1 MTIREG
7 YILDKPKSWEFF
19 INSTYYKVG
28 SHGFVFMWNN
38 GGWVRSS
45 KKTEDLTTVKRKSMA
60 RKRSKVRGK
69 SKKSL
74 ILEAIKCTGKL
85 TAEQLQQVLGLGK
98 EALRGALKDLCY
110 EDKLVNKDGFYSVPV
125 RCAAFHN
132 LSIFS

>member
-7 YILDKPKSWEFF
+7 NILDKPKNWEFF

-45 KKTEDLTTVKRKSMA
+45 KKIKELKPT
-60 RKRSKVRGK
+60 KRSTMSRKPRRPRGK

-85 TAEQLQQVLGLGK
+85 TSEQLQQVLGLGK
-98 EALRGALKDLCY
+98 ESVRGALKDLCY

-125 RCAAFHN
+125 RCAAFDN